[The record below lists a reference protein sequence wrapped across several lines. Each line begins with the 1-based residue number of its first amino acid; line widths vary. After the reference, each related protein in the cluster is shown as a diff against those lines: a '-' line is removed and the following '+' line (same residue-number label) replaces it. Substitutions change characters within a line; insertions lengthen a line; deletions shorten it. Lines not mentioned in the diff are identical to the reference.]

1 MTDCGTEDIA
11 MAENGTRAL
20 KLPKS
25 LEGHTLPQE
34 RLEVILPFVE
44 ALSETALKVSD
55 TLPLEADPA
64 DFIRVLESEE
74 K

>member
-1 MTDCGTEDIA
+1 
-11 MAENGTRAL
+11 MAENEARPP

-44 ALSETALKVSD
+44 ALSETALKVGD

>member
-1 MTDCGTEDIA
+1 
-11 MAENGTRAL
+11 MADNGTDQP

-25 LEGHTLPQE
+25 LGGHTIPRE
-34 RLEVILPFVE
+34 RLDLILPFV
-44 ALSETALKVSD
+44 AGLSETALKVGD

-64 DFIRVLESEE
+64 DFVRVLESEG